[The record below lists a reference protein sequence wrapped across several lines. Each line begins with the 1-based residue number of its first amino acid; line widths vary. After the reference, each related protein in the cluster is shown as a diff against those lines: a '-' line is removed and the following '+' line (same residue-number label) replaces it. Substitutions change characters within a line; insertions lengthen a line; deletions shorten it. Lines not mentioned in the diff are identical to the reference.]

1 MRPSY
6 LGKIQLNW
14 CDTCRTPVLGAACAC
29 GAKTRPVAITPPGD
43 ARPAFEAD
51 IDLVNEIF
59 TRHFGAPLIPEG
71 HLAVLNKVPE
81 IDRMEE
87 IVLGGAIVAAIRY
100 LPEKG
105 AWEPLPR
112 PAAARYLTPALRY
125 VVADDGAVASV
136 REGSS
141 LLAPGLVEI
150 EDAVEAG
157 DEVFILSKQGEC
169 IGVGRAKVDAAEART
184 MARGAIVRTRRS
196 APAEVV
202 FGPASWDDAVAA
214 NKQILDTYE
223 GAAREFIRNVCASH
237 ARFPMNVSYSG
248 GKDSLAT
255 LLLVLKE
262 IGPVPILYADTG
274 LEFPETGANVRD
286 VAARYG
292 LDVVRAETGDAFWEH
307 FKKAGP
313 PAVDARWCCS
323 VAKLLP
329 VGQIIAGRWGEA
341 LSFIGQRKY
350 ESLSRKN
357 SPRVWRN
364 RVVGNQI
371 SAAPIQHWTALHVW
385 LYIFRERAPY
395 NVLYTRGLDR
405 IGCFMCPS
413 SDRAVL
419 ERIKTAYPDLW
430 EEWEG
435 RLRSWQQEHGL
446 PEAWVRDD
454 GWRRR
459 GSGSDEDDS
468 YN

>member
-14 CDTCRTPVLGAACAC
+14 CDTCHTPVLGTACAC
-29 GAKTRPVAITPPGD
+29 GSQTRPVAITPPGD

-59 TRHFGAPLIPEG
+59 TEHFGAPLIPDG

-105 AWEPLPR
+105 EWEPLPR
-112 PAAARYLTPALRY
+112 PAAARYFTPTKRY
-125 VVADDGAVASV
+125 VVADDGAVASI

-150 EDAVEAG
+150 EDAVRAG
-157 DEVFILSKQGEC
+157 DEVFIISKSGEC

-184 MARGAIVRTRRS
+184 MTRGSIVRTRKS
-196 APAEVV
+196 APADAIP
-202 FGPASWDDAVAA
+202 GPASWDAAVTA
-214 NKQILDTYE
+214 NKQIMDTYE
-223 GAAREFIRNVCASH
+223 GASLDFIRKVCASH
-237 ARFPMNVSYSG
+237 SHLPMNVSYSG

-262 IGPVPILYADTG
+262 MGPVPILYADTG
-274 LEFPETGANVRD
+274 LEFPETEANVKD

-307 FKKAGP
+307 FRKEGP

-323 VAKLLP
+323 IAKLLP
-329 VGQIIAGRWGEA
+329 VGRIIADRWGES

-385 LYIFRERAPY
+385 LYIFREGAPY
-395 NVLYTRGLDR
+395 NVLYTKGLDR

-419 ERIKTAYPDLW
+419 KRIRAAYPDLW

-435 RLRSWQQEHGL
+435 RLRSWQQDHGL

-454 GWRRR
+454 GWRRK